1 MKQINKKFRVEDPHM
16 RMLNF
21 IYLDLELNMQKID
34 KLSADDIELLKALQA
49 EKQDRQNSSPSPQK
63 KKPNKYA

>member
-1 MKQINKKFRVEDPHM
+1 M